1 MACPTGRCAL
11 RRFDGH
17 GTNSYRPSNS
27 ALAAEGEARLAAMLA
42 ERRAV
47 DSIWGGPA
55 TEDHPAQPASRP
67 MTALLS
73 TTAVS
78 SAPVICHASSVAP
91 ATGITPWRTP
101 SASAASA
108 PDKMRLTHK

>member
-42 ERRAV
+42 ERRAG
-47 DSIWGGPA
+47 DSIWGGGQA
-55 TEDHPAQPASRP
+55 
-67 MTALLS
+67 
-73 TTAVS
+73 TAVS
-78 SAPVICHASSVAP
+78 SAPVICHASGTAP
-91 ATGITPWRTP
+91 APAAGITPWRTP
-101 SASAASA
+101 SASAAPA